1 MSRFT
6 LTLITLAALTTFTTS
21 AQAGGCSKGGYNKG
35 YGGNYGGHY
44 GGGNYGYKKT
54 YQNDYHNDHYVK
66 PVYAKPIVHE
76 VVIEKPVYREVVVE
90 KPVIIEKPVC
100 EAPLPSLGFFGVICP
115 EGMLIKEVHPNSEAC
130 RLGLAPGD
138 VIKMFDDIRI
148 ICEDDWTHA
157 LKCSGKVACLKVIP
171 CGQHTILEFHA
182 QLAPGLAY

>member
-6 LTLITLAALTTFTTS
+6 LTLIALAALTTFTTA
-21 AQAGGCSKGGYNKG
+21 AQAGGCSKGGYKKG

-54 YQNDYHNDHYVK
+54 YHNDHYVK

-76 VVIEKPVYREVVVE
+76 VVIEKPVIHE
-90 KPVIIEKPVC
+90 VIIEKPVC
-100 EAPLPSLGFFGVICP
+100 PAPLPSLGFFGVMCP
-115 EGMLIKEVHPNSEAC
+115 EGMLIKEIQPNSEAC